1 MVRISVFGEPY
12 QDGINPEYSMLC
24 MPHFMRW
31 HPDVSAEY
39 FYFPAKESEG
49 AEGNDWVEHT
59 CLMVR
64 PKTFPIAA
72 KPV

>member
-1 MVRISVFGEPY
+1 MRISILGEPY
-12 QDGINPEYSMLC
+12 QDGVYPENRMLC
-24 MPHFMRW
+24 VPYFMRR
-31 HPDVSAEY
+31 HPDVSAEC
-39 FYFPAKESEG
+39 FYFSAKESEG